1 MFYKDHLHY
10 ILSNAILKDDILHSE
25 KESAR
30 LPSIQGLIFKTHM
43 KQDLNQLS
51 ERSLQLFKLLV
62 ERFIED
68 GQPVGSR
75 TLARDSELELSPATI
90 RNVMADLEEMGLLY
104 SPHTSAGRVPTVMG
118 YRLFVDTLLRVNELK
133 KSEIDRIAEEF
144 SLHQDVQSLLERTS
158 NMLSDIT
165 RFAGIVMMPRQDQ
178 HSLKHVEFVSLS
190 KNRILVVLVINES
203 EIQNR
208 IIHTA
213 RVYTP
218 SELQQASNYLN
229 ELFVGKDLN
238 QIRAEI
244 LKELKKM
251 KDNVNQLM
259 QTAIEMAQQAF
270 MKTDSRDDYVLA
282 GQTNLM
288 DIAELC
294 DVDRLKKLFNSF
306 NQKRDILHLLEQSIN
321 AKGVQIFIGEEAGYD
336 VLHNCSIVT
345 SPYEADGQIL
355 GVLGVI
361 GPTRMHY
368 ERVIPIVDITAKM
381 LGMALNSNN

>member
-1 MFYKDHLHY
+1 MTKKH
-10 ILSNAILKDDILHSE
+10 
-25 KESAR
+25 
-30 LPSIQGLIFKTHM
+30 
-43 KQDLNQLS
+43 DLNQMP
-51 ERSLQLFKLLV
+51 ERSLHLFRLLV

-90 RNVMADLEEMGLLY
+90 RNVMSDLEEMGLLY
-104 SPHTSAGRVPTVMG
+104 SPHTSAGRVPTAKG
-118 YRLFVDTLLRVNELK
+118 YRLFVDSLLRINQLN
-133 KSEIDRIAEEF
+133 SREIDRIAEE
-144 SLHQDVQSLLERTS
+144 LGMHQDVQSLFERTS

-165 RFAGIVMMPRQDQ
+165 RFAGIVMLPRQDQ
-178 HSLKHVEFVSLS
+178 HALKHVEFVSLS
-190 KNRILVVLVINES
+190 DNRILVVLVISDS
-203 EIQNR
+203 EVQNR
-208 IIHTA
+208 VIHTA
-213 RVYTP
+213 KVYTP
-218 SELQQASNYLN
+218 AELQQASNYLN
-229 ELFVGKDLN
+229 ELFVGKDLPR
-238 QIRAEI
+238 IRSEI

-251 KDNVNQLM
+251 KENVNQIM

-270 MKTDSRDDYVLA
+270 MKADDSRDDYVLA

-294 DVDRLKKLFNSF
+294 EVDRLKKLFISF

-345 SPYEADGQIL
+345 SPYEVDGQIL

-381 LGMALNSNN
+381 LGSALNSNY